1 MDLLQMENII
11 TTQLKVRV
19 PRLLDNAYPN
29 ISFTNE
35 ISDKTPSF
43 PNVYIHELEPSEV
56 GNSLMN
62 QTIRAIRDTIQ
73 IDVTANTTKSDAHK
87 VAMACVKAMKA
98 LSFNITLFPLYN
110 KQNNIHRYIIR
121 VQRII
126 ANGDTF

>member
-19 PRLLDNAYPN
+19 PRLLNNAYPN